1 GPAPH
6 WSAPDPLSA
15 RQAAYSRV
23 ADGIRPRGSRSGV
36 YSSKDRPA
44 CRLSPTSLSQSTGW
58 RLLADDDD
66 LDGGVDVGVQVQLDL
81 VLADGTQRAGRHAH
95 FLPLHRHAGL
105 GHRLG
110 DVGGADGAEQLALI
124 AGLGGDGHLQALEL
138 RLAVLGSL
146 QRLAGSLLELGPA
159 CFEFLDVL
167 RRGRLGL
174 AGRHQVVAAV
184 AGADLDLVAQVAQVI
199 DLL

>member
-44 CRLSPTSLSQSTGW
+44 CRLSPTSPSQSIGW
-58 RLLADDDD
+58 RLLAGDDD

-81 VLADGTQRAGRHAH
+81 VLADRTQRTRRQTH
-95 FLPLHRHAGL
+95 FLPLHRHTGL
-105 GHRLG
+105 GHRFG
-110 DVGGADGAEQLALI
+110 DVGGADGPEQLALF
-124 AGLGGDGHLQALEL
+124 AGLSGDGHLQTLEL
-138 RLAVLGSL
+138 RLPALSGL
-146 QRLAGSLLELGPA
+146 QSFAGGLLELG
-159 CFEFLDVL
+159 
-167 RRGRLGL
+167 
-174 AGRHQVVAAV
+174 AA
-184 AGADLDLVAQVAQVI
+184 
-199 DLL
+199 